1 MNRSLAL
8 TNQSI
13 CMIICHFQALIMPA
27 LCFLKIARNKAT
39 RLQVHTWHS
48 LHVDNTS
55 LTFQCLTVFHCDPLA
70 PTTAGHR
77 KRRDRGAGLRL
88 RSSWD
93 VQLYRQDSRKLLAS
107 KRPKAKR
114 SAMARPP
121 RLHRAPSCP
130 VSRPPL
136 YELHRACRNANCTL
150 SVRGPSRP
158 VQGTIV
164 PCRPEIRGYLCP

>member
-1 MNRSLAL
+1 MLPEDRSEQSDALAGTHL
-8 TNQSI
+8 AFSSRT
-13 CMIICHFQALIMPA
+13 
-27 LCFLKIARNKAT
+27 
-39 RLQVHTWHS
+39 V
-48 LHVDNTS
+48 HVDNTS

>member
-1 MNRSLAL
+1 
-8 TNQSI
+8 
-13 CMIICHFQALIMPA
+13 
-27 LCFLKIARNKAT
+27 
-39 RLQVHTWHS
+39 
-48 LHVDNTS
+48 VDNTS

-136 YELHRACRNANCTL
+136 YELHGCTVHAETRTVLCL
-150 SVRGPSRP
+150 SVARPGLYRVPSCP
-158 VQGTIV
+158 VG
-164 PCRPEIRGYLCP
+164 LK

>member
-1 MNRSLAL
+1 
-8 TNQSI
+8 
-13 CMIICHFQALIMPA
+13 MIICHFQALIMPA

-93 VQLYRQDSRKLLAS
+93 VQLYSQDSRKLLAS

-121 RLHRAPSCP
+121 RLLRAPSCP
-130 VSRPPL
+130 VCLP
-136 YELHRACRNANCTL
+136 CMNCTVHAEARTVLGL
-150 SVRGPSRP
+150 SVARP
-158 VQGTIV
+158 GLYRVSS
-164 PCRPEIRGYLCP
+164 CPVGLK